1 MSGPCVCVIGRK
13 NGKCWSLR
21 LGRMPKGAHNT
32 PRTKPLGSSTPRATW
47 CVSSLFSVSLLVRCE
62 TVESFA
68 LVGIGCDCQSL
79 PLLLAMIKHIT
90 YKKHIIHTHTHSL
103 SRSHARNSQRA
114 IACAHTRVC
123 HQRCRTHIPTSSPFR
138 ASLSLLTHVSLPSCA
153 ATMHTRAC

>member
-1 MSGPCVCVIGRK
+1 VSGPCVCVIGRK

-90 YKKHIIHTHTHSL
+90 YKKHIIHQTQKGNGRMGHLVNVHL
-103 SRSHARNSQRA
+103 KRGEKKAR
-114 IACAHTRVC
+114 
-123 HQRCRTHIPTSSPFR
+123 TSAMS
-138 ASLSLLTHVSLPSCA
+138 ASFLCSLPSVLLCVFCFA
-153 ATMHTRAC
+153 